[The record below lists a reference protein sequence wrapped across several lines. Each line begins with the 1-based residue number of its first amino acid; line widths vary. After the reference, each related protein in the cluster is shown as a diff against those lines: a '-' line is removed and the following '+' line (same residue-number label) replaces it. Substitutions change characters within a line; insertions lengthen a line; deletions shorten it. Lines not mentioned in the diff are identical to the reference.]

1 MYIRCNELRL
11 FWAKAFPLLLLLI
24 AALGT
29 SLVMN
34 NYGRDSNS
42 FLPQRRADALQS
54 QWFLQLFFKDVLKVF
69 IKIIYL
75 AYGP

>member
-1 MYIRCNELRL
+1 MGQGISSTFTINY
-11 FWAKAFPLLLLLI
+11 I
-24 AALGT
+24 AAVGT
-29 SLVMN
+29 SLISLVMN

-42 FLPQRRADALQS
+42 LLPQRRADALQS